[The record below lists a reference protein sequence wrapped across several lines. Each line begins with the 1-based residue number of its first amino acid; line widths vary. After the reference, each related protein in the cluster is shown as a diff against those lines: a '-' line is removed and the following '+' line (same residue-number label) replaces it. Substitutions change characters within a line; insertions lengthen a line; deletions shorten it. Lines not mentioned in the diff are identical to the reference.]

1 MFAAASLR
9 DALIPLGEEFETK
22 HNITVRFSLGGSV
35 TLSRQLELDAP
46 GDLFISAGDSPMDNL
61 EEEGLLTPDTRTALL
76 TNRLVVVVPS
86 GEEDESAT
94 LDETLARSN
103 RIALADPKLAPAG
116 QYAEEALRNLGLW
129 DELKSKLVF
138 GGDVRTALAYVES
151 ENADAGII
159 YLTDALNSDGVRIA
173 HEVPSES
180 HSAIVYP
187 AAILSRSD
195 RQEAAAKF
203 LAFLQQES
211 SRAQFQ
217 RHGFG
222 VPDTR

>member
-22 HNITVRFSLGGSV
+22 HNIKIRFSLGGSV
-35 TLSRQLELDAP
+35 TLSRQLERHAP
-46 GDLFISAGDSPMDNL
+46 GDLFISAGDGPMDNL

-76 TNRLVVVVPS
+76 TNRLVVVVPTD
-86 GEEDESAT
+86 EEDEAAT
-94 LDETLARSN
+94 RDETLARSN
-103 RIALADPKLAPAG
+103 MIALADPKLAPAG

-129 DELKSKLVF
+129 DELKSNLVF

-173 HEVPSES
+173 HEGTPES
-180 HSAIVYP
+180 HSARVYP
-187 AAILSRSD
+187 AAVLRRSD

-203 LAFLQQES
+203 LAFLQEES
-211 SRAQFQ
+211 SQAKFQ

-222 VPDTR
+222 VPDAS